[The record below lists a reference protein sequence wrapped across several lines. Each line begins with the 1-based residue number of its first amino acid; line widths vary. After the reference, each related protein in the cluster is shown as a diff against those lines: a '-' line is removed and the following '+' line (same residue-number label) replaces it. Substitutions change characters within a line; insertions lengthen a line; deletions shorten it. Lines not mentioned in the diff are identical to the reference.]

1 MNIIKEKKWIDEKL
15 QSLLEICTKT
25 TVFTYQDTIYEQT
38 DGMAMGSRLAPV
50 FANIFMEWFE
60 AEAMSTYTQ
69 KPKMWLRYVDDTFV
83 LWQHGEDKLQSFL
96 QHLNSIHANIQF
108 TMETEENGKL
118 PFLDVMVKKQPNGKF
133 GTGVYRK
140 STHTDRYLHAD
151 SHHCPSQKMGLLHTM
166 ATRAVRIADENHVNE
181 EKTYLRQALKNNG
194 YTIKNINKAIK
205 KAEKRKNATRIMD
218 DENNE
223 DEKKGT
229 LILPYIQGI
238 TDRISRIAQKFKLR
252 TVFKPNTVA
261 GSLLRNPKDKLPE
274 MQTPGVYEIP
284 CSCGKSYIG
293 QTGRAIATRIKE
305 HEKDV
310 EYQRTEKSAVAEHAK
325 NKGHDI
331 QFDKVKILNKE
342 PHFGK
347 RMYKEAIEIE
357 KCPENFNREDGWKI
371 SKTWL
376 PIIHQTKRKLTNN
389 TETNSIYE
397 EATINITNNC
407 RCRKGRPKCQECR
420 KQR

>member
-1 MNIIKEKKWIDEKL
+1 MVRQKL
-15 QSLLEICTKT
+15 HSLLELCTKT
-25 TVFTYQDTIYEQT
+25 TVFTYQDNIYEQT
-38 DGMAMGSRLAPV
+38 NGMAMGSRLAPV

-60 AEAMSTYTQ
+60 VDAMNTYMQ
-69 KPKMWLRYVDDTFV
+69 KPKMWLRYVDDTV
-83 LWQHGEDKLQSFL
+83 VVWQHGVDKLQSFL

-108 TMETEENGKL
+108 IMETEENGKL
-118 PFLDVMVKKQPNGKF
+118 PFLDVMVNKQPNGKF

-151 SHHCPSQKMGLLHTM
+151 SHYCPSQKMELLHTM
-166 ATRAVRIADENHVNE
+166 ATRAVRIDEENHVNE

-194 YTIKNINKAIK
+194 YTIKNINKAIR
-205 KAEKRKNATRIMD
+205 KAEKRKNTTRND
-218 DENNE
+218 DEENKE

-238 TDRISRIAQKFKLR
+238 TDRISRITQKLKLR

-261 GSLLRNPKDKLPE
+261 GSLLRNPKNKLPE
-274 MQTPGVYEIP
+274 TQTPVVYEIP
-284 CSCGKSYIG
+284 CSCGKSYIR

-305 HEKDV
+305 YEKDV
-310 EYQRTEKSAVAEHAK
+310 DYQRTEKLSVAEHAK

-342 PHFGK
+342 NHFGK

-357 KCPENFNREDGWKI
+357 KCPENFNREDEWKI
-371 SKTWL
+371 SKTCL
-376 PIIHQTKRKLTNN
+376 SIIQQTKRKSTNN
-389 TETNSIYE
+389 TENSSIQE
-397 EATINITNNC
+397 KVTINVMENY
-407 RCRKGRPKCQECR
+407 RCRKGRPKCQKCQ
-420 KQR
+420 KQQQ